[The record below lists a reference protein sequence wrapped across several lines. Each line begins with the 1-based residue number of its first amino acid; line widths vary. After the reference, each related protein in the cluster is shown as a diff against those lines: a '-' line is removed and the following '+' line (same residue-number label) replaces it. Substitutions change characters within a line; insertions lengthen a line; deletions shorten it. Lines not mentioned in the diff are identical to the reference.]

1 MKTTQNKKSPVFFLA
16 ITALLTA
23 LVYVFTAFVN
33 IRLPI
38 TANGG
43 LIHLGNVPLF
53 IGAILFGKRVGA
65 IAGGVGMALFDLL
78 SGWTI
83 WAPFTLVIVGLMG
96 FVVGLICE
104 RRNKFGRYIAAIA
117 AAPTSTPSFA
127 ARWLFGASSAYTI
140 SWAGGSSA
148 FGAVSAAAIAAACA
162 IKVAGYYIAE
172 AVIYQN
178 WIAPAA
184 SIPGNLVQI
193 GCAAVVVL
201 AVIVPL
207 KKAAGK
213 VLPAYALS

>member
-1 MKTTQNKKSPVFFLA
+1 
-16 ITALLTA
+16 
-23 LVYVFTAFVN
+23 
-33 IRLPI
+33 
-38 TANGG
+38 
-43 LIHLGNVPLF
+43 
-53 IGAILFGKRVGA
+53 
-65 IAGGVGMALFDLL
+65 
-78 SGWTI
+78 
-83 WAPFTLVIVGLMG
+83 MG

-104 RRNKFGRYIAAIA
+104 RRNKFGRYI
-117 AAPTSTPSFA
+117 
-127 ARWLFGASSAYTI
+127 
-140 SWAGGSSA
+140 
-148 FGAVSAAAIAAACA
+148 AAIAAACA